1 MYDSGIVSV
10 DNITRREMSEFAD
23 HLEEYLELY
32 LDCMV
37 MPNDMPKRD
46 KKMIKWA
53 IHKVKELIK
62 KLRKGDI
69 EVFDDYE
76 GFSHNNEK
84 PF

>member
-69 EVFDDYE
+69 EVFDDPE
-76 GFSHNNEK
+76 GFAQNIER